1 MSKERFKMS
10 RPINKERQREIIEQ
24 GKKCKIVGNHYSA
37 LPGACA
43 ICGRKAYNAQE
54 FRGLIEGFE
63 HTKSFV
69 CDECW
74 YALPLAVRNNLAH
87 QPYVHVKELRYAIRP
102 RPSRDRLYKKFAG
115 LSLYRSY
122 IGINGLYYH
131 IANIASFRLGFV
143 PIKRESETRALGY
156 PLAVIELKKPRVV
169 IQEPFTSKPLSYYC
183 SVVDGKAVFSGG
195 DGLEETEKAIK
206 RDISE
211 GNDHFTNVEKIV
223 KGEQK

>member
-1 MSKERFKMS
+1 MSKEKFKMP
-10 RPINKERQREIIEQ
+10 RPIDKERQRKIIEQ
-24 GKKCKIVGNHYSA
+24 GKKSRSVGYHYSV

-43 ICGRKAYNAQE
+43 ICGREAYNDQE
-54 FRGLIEGFE
+54 FRGLIEGVE
-63 HTKSFV
+63 RTKSFV

-74 YALPLAVRNNLAH
+74 CALPLAVRNSLAH
-87 QPYVHVKELRYAIRP
+87 QPYVQVRELRYAIRP
-102 RPSRDRLYKKFAG
+102 RPLRDRLYKKFAG

-169 IQEPFTSKPLSYYC
+169 IQEPFTSKPLPYYC

-195 DGLEETEKAIK
+195 DDIEEAEKAVK
-206 RDISE
+206 QDISE

-223 KGEQK
+223 KGVQK